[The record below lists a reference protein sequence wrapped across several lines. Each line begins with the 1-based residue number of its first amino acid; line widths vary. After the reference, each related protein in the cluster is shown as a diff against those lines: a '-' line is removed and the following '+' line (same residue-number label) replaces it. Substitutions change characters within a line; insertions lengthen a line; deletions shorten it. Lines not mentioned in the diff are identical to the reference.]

1 MVMRAL
7 RLTAA
12 MIAQPAIGC
21 TPLSAQTTCEPV
33 AQRGSR
39 VLGCYMTARQE
50 LGSLPRDTLVYWHV
64 DSFPTLVAARAAGTR
79 RSTAVQSLGT
89 AWLFTIADSAWKAP
103 AGFHVVVVGPLPLI
117 EADSFAAVYMEG
129 IFEPGMRTMV
139 HRHPGAEAWY
149 TLTGEQC
156 LETPDGA
163 LVQRAG
169 DPGVMVPGGQPM
181 MLMGT
186 GSTIR
191 RSLVLILQDAT
202 QPRQTP
208 ATDWTPTGLCRLSEN

>member
-1 MVMRAL
+1 MRGLWLAAV
-7 RLTAA
+7 LTVPAA
-12 MIAQPAIGC
+12 VCCAR
-21 TPLSAQTTCEPV
+21 LSAQTTCEPV
-33 AQRGSR
+33 VERGSR
-39 VLGCYMTARQE
+39 VLGCFITARQE
-50 LGSLPRDTLVYWHV
+50 LGALPHDTLLYWHL
-64 DSFPTLVAARAAGTR
+64 DSFPTLAAARAAGTR

-103 AGFHVVVVGPLPLI
+103 AGSRVVVVGPLPLI

-156 LETPDGA
+156 LETPQGA

-169 DPGVMVPGGQPM
+169 DPGMMVPGGQPM

-191 RSLVLILQDAT
+191 RSLIAQALLAPLL
-202 QPRQTP
+202 PRP
-208 ATDWTPTGLCRLSEN
+208 ATGQIIRQLQPLRSIA